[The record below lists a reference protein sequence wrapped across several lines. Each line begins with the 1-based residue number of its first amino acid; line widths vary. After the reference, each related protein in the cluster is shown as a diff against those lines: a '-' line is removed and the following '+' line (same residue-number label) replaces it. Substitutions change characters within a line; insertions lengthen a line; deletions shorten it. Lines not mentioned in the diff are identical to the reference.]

1 MQIIQSQNVINVAI
15 LNKGFQIVKN
25 AQTRGLHFQIANT
38 VQILYMHIQSALSA

>member
-1 MQIIQSQNVINVAI
+1 MQSQNVINATI
-15 LNKGFQIVKN
+15 LDKGSQIVKN